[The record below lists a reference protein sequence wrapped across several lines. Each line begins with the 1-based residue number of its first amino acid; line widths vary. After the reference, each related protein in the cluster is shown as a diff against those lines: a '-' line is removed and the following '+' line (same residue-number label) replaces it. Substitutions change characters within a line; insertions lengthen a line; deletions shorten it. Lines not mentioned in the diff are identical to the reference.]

1 MNHNSD
7 YWKSLYKNQNAKT
20 MPWYTKE
27 LDPDLKQELEK
38 KNLTKGTFL
47 DLCTG
52 PGTQAIKLS
61 NLDFIVTGT
70 DISASAIEKV
80 RMLSD
85 TVEFIQDDILN
96 SKLNKKFDYIFDRGC
111 FHTFHPL
118 KRKIYLKEIIKK
130 LNSNGLLFLKC
141 FTGKKQ
147 SKGPY
152 RISKKDIEN
161 TFSKDFYIEKIKDT
175 FFSKNKEPFSQALF
189 VVMRKK

>member
-20 MPWYTKE
+20 MPWYTKD

-70 DISASAIEKV
+70 DISASAIKKV
-80 RMLSD
+80 RTLSD
-85 TVEFIQDDILN
+85 TVEFINDSIDVLLYLSSSTLSFIV
-96 SKLNKKFDYIFDRGC
+96 S
-111 FHTFHPL
+111 L
-118 KRKIYLKEIIKK
+118 KY
-130 LNSNGLLFLKC
+130 
-141 FTGKKQ
+141 
-147 SKGPY
+147 
-152 RISKKDIEN
+152 
-161 TFSKDFYIEKIKDT
+161 
-175 FFSKNKEPFSQALF
+175 
-189 VVMRKK
+189 

>member
-7 YWKSLYKNQNAKT
+7 YWESLYKNQDVKT
-20 MPWYTKE
+20 MPWYSNE
-27 LDPDLKQELEK
+27 LDPDLKQELEE
-38 KNLTKGTFL
+38 KNLIKGTFL

-61 NLDFIVTGT
+61 NLGFIVTGI

-80 RMLSD
+80 KTLSN
-85 TVEFIQDDILN
+85 TIEFIQDDILK
-96 SKLNKKFDYIFDRGC
+96 SKLNKRFDYIFDRGC
-111 FHTFHPL
+111 FHTFCPL

-130 LNSNGLLFLKC
+130 LTPNGLLFLKC

-147 SKGPY
+147 NRGPY